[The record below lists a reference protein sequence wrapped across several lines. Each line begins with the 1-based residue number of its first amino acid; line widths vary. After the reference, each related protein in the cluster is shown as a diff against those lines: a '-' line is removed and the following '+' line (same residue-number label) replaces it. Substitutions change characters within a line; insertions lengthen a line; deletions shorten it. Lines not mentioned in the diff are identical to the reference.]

1 MEEAGRPLT
10 ILIAE
15 DHTLVRDGTRKILE
29 QAAGMEVVGEADRG
43 DAAVEMAGRLRP
55 DVVILDVRLP
65 GFNGIEAARRILA
78 ERPVTRVLI
87 VSAYDD
93 RQYVV
98 EALRA
103 GAAGYLLKTAPSA
116 ELVEAVR
123 AVGSGA
129 TVLQDE
135 VSRSLAQSERDQVN
149 LEPSPRELEILRLV
163 AAGKP
168 NKEIAR
174 DLGIS
179 ARTVEGHLNSL
190 FSKLGASSRT
200 EALVVAVNRHLVR
213 LEDG

>member
-1 MEEAGRPLT
+1 MAEPARRLT
-10 ILIAE
+10 IVIAE

-29 QAAGMEVVGEADRG
+29 QVEGMEVVGDADRG
-43 DAAVEMAGRLRP
+43 DTAVEVARRLSP

-65 GFNGIEAARRILA
+65 GMNGIDATRKIVA
-78 ERPVTRVLI
+78 ERPATRVLI

-93 RQYVV
+93 RQYVL

-103 GAAGYLLKTAPSA
+103 GASGYLLKTAPSA
-116 ELVEAVR
+116 ELVDAVR

-129 TVLQDE
+129 TVLQAE
-135 VSRSLAQSERDQVN
+135 VSRSLASSDGDRLS

-200 EALVVAVNRHLVR
+200 EALVVAVNRRLVR
-213 LEDG
+213 LEDA